1 MRARARTWD
10 QNDCVLE
17 VTNLDPE
24 GDKINFKPG
33 EIIEGETSGARYS
46 YSDFVGEQ
54 TKSDYYSDND
64 NIQVEADK
72 VVDTD
77 EYNQFLDPNADYFD
91 PDNPF
96 DD

>member
-1 MRARARTWD
+1 MRARVRSWNAIEYKLD
-10 QNDCVLE
+10 

-24 GDKINFKPG
+24 KGIINFKPG

-46 YSDFVGEQ
+46 YSDFIRNELPDG
-54 TKSDYYSDND
+54 YSQNEEFQ
-64 NIQVEADK
+64 NEANE

-77 EYNQFLDPNADYFD
+77 EYNQFLNPSVDYFD

-96 DD
+96 GD